1 MVIERIPPGLF
12 PDSSSP
18 IFTEDTIP
26 GALLQEH
33 TLGAGHWGVL
43 HVFEGSIRFLNLSGT
58 GDERTVVAPDLIVI
72 HPEAPHRVALDGPL
86 RCRIDF
92 FREPDSE
99 SATRTPGDF
108 ADEAVRLSFERCE
121 VKGDFAETFY
131 NNLLGW
137 SPEIPPYFAA
147 TDFDRQRELLRNSVH
162 LMVSRDVAD
171 PGTREMLERLGRMHS
186 RDGRKVLPRLYEA
199 RLDSVCLTVSEMD
212 PEWDEDLER
221 KWMVRLRAGI
231 QSIMAA
237 Y

>member
-1 MVIERIPPGLF
+1 M
-12 PDSSSP
+12 
-18 IFTEDTIP
+18 
-26 GALLQEH
+26 
-33 TLGAGHWGVL
+33 L
-43 HVFEGSIRFLNLSGT
+43 HVFEGSIRFLNLSGA

-99 SATRTPGDF
+99 SSMRTPGDF
-108 ADEAVRLSFERCE
+108 ADEGVRFSFERCE

-137 SPEIPPYFAA
+137 SPEIPLYFAE

-171 PGTREMLERLGRMHS
+171 PEMREMLERLGRTHG
-186 RDGRKVLPRLYEA
+186 RDGLNILPRLYEA
-199 RLDSVCLTVSEMD
+199 WLDSVCLTVSEMD

-221 KWMVRLRAGI
+221 KWVVRLRAGI
-231 QSIMAA
+231 QIIMAA